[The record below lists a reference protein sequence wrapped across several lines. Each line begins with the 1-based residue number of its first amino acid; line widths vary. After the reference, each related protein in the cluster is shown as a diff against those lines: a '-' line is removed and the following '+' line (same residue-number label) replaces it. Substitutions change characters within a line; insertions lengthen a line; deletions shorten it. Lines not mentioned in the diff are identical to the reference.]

1 MGNSKHVSSAM
12 LGDKQH
18 SPFINITALDKIG
31 TFFFFLQM
39 KIEAQGQY

>member
-31 TFFFFLQM
+31 TFFFFFAN
-39 KIEAQGQY
+39 EN

>member
-1 MGNSKHVSSAM
+1 M

-18 SPFINITALDKIG
+18 SPFINIIALDKTG
-31 TFFFFLQM
+31 TIFFFFFLEI